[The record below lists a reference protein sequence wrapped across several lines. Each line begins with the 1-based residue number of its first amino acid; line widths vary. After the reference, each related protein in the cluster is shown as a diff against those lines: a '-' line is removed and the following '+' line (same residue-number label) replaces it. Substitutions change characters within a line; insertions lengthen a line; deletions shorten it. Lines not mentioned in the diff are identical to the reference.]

1 MTSPQ
6 ITITRPASP
15 CGQRVGQGRGF
26 SPLPVLPTFL
36 RVPDCRLPK
45 RQPGFLMDTFQAVA
59 ECGWR
64 MVRGK
69 R

>member
-1 MTSPQ
+1 MAGGTVLFV
-6 ITITRPASP
+6 TAA
-15 CGQRVGQGRGF
+15 
-26 SPLPVLPTFL
+26 PVAWLA
-36 RVPDCRLPK
+36 
-45 RQPGFLMDTFQAVA
+45 GFLMDTFQAVA

>member
-1 MTSPQ
+1 MSSPIQ
-6 ITITRPASP
+6 ITRAYRPRAA
-15 CGQRVGQGRGF
+15 RVGEGRGV
-26 SPLPVLPTFL
+26 SPLPSFPAFS
-36 RVPDCRLPK
+36 RVPDCRSPAWLA
-45 RQPGFLMDTFQAVA
+45 GFLMDTFQDVA

>member
-1 MTSPQ
+1 MTSPVTQ
-6 ITITRPASP
+6 ITRAKAPRTA
-15 CGQRVGQGRGF
+15 RVRQGRGF